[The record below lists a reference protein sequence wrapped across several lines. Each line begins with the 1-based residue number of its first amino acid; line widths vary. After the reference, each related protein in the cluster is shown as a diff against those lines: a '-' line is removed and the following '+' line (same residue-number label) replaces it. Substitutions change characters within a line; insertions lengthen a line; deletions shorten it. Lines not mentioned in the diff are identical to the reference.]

1 MLVRRRGFTLIEL
14 LVVIAIIAILIGLL
28 LPAVQK
34 IREAAARMS
43 CSNNLHQLGLAM
55 HNYHDA
61 NNKFPPGVGHYGCCW
76 GTWAMSILPYV
87 EQDNMWK
94 LYVNYDGSDIIGT
107 PAGNTTG
114 WRYGA
119 GTNPA
124 GVTSQRLKVYTC
136 PSDTPSAPLSVSAT
150 GGSFNLTA
158 HNYGVNYGNTNFY
171 GTTISG
177 VAFGGAPFRAY
188 PSGWLS
194 DSGMQAYYGWAQP
207 DSDKHAKYQ
216 QWGAAGQPQATIPA
230 ISDGTSNTLMMA
242 EVIQGQ
248 GGDLRG
254 FIWWGNSSGFTTFN
268 LPNSN
273 APDELTGGVCNAS
286 ATRAPCV
293 ALNSQSFPKMT
304 AARSWHS
311 GGGVN
316 AAFCDGH
323 VAWVTN
329 NISIATWRALGTS
342 QGGEVIDSNSF

>member
-1 MLVRRRGFTLIEL
+1 MRIHRRGFTLIEL
-14 LVVIAIIAILIGLL
+14 LVVIAIIAVLIGLL
-28 LPAVQK
+28 LPAIQK
-34 IREAAARMS
+34 VREAANRIQ
-43 CSNNLHQLGLAM
+43 CQNNLKQLGLAM

-61 NNKFPPGVGHYGCCW
+61 YGKLPPGVGHYGCCW
-76 GTWAMSILPYV
+76 GTWAMVILPYI
-87 EQDNMWK
+87 EQDNMWNR
-94 LYVNYDGSDIIGT
+94 YVNYDGSDVVGV

-124 GVTSQRLKVYTC
+124 NVTSQRVKTYTC

-150 GGSFNLTA
+150 GGTFNLTT
-158 HNYGVNYGNTNFY
+158 HNYGVNYGNTNMY

-194 DSGMQAYYGWAQP
+194 DTAMQSFYGWAQP
-207 DSDKHAKYQ
+207 DSDKLVKYQ
-216 QWGAAGQPQATIPA
+216 QHGAAGQPQQAIPA
-230 ISDGTSNTLMMA
+230 IADGSSNTLMMA
-242 EVIQGQ
+242 EMIQGQ

-273 APDELTGGVCNAS
+273 APDELTGGVCNQA

-293 ALNSQSFPKMT
+293 ALNSQSFPKMSS
-304 AARSWHS
+304 ARSWHT
-311 GGGVN
+311 GGVN
-316 AAFCDGH
+316 VVFCDGH
-323 VAWVTN
+323 VTFVSN
-329 NISIATWRALGTS
+329 NIALATWRAMGTS
-342 QGGEVIDSNSF
+342 QGGEVIDSTAL